1 MTTEKKKPVTLTEK
15 KLFRV
20 CAPMFNFD
28 KNIEEIV
35 DLGIERKMF
44 KRVDADTIEII
55 DPAYYHYAGGSE

>member
-1 MTTEKKKPVTLTEK
+1 MSEKKKKVTLTEDQ
-15 KLFRV
+15 LFQV

-44 KRVDADTIEII
+44 KRIDDDTIEII